1 MTWHGMATILDGID
15 AGTMAL
21 PELRRLCLSNYVIL
35 VFCITSHLTA
45 YALVH
50 KVTSNFRLQVRSAVM
65 SCLMRQDIA
74 FFDIFP
80 SGILQERL
88 NSDAEQLASKFFEVP
103 MRFVHNLFMLVSNVL
118 VVYTLKRELFFMIF
132 TPLPIVSIAQYFI
145 IKYMERLRERQRK
158 IQEHSAA
165 GTMEVLKE
173 IRTVREFA
181 MELEEAEK
189 FHVNSSYRAG
199 IEEFGEAVNHII
211 FIAPLICMFVA
222 SRMSSTYLA
231 GTYVAIKEMTVGQ
244 AIQVGFIGDH
254 MQHVVREL
262 MMLTPDVIKV
272 MNPLGRICDMLAS
285 EPKIEPHPS
294 SPPKLKP

>member
-1 MTWHGMATILDGID
+1 VLFKERIGEDLRDAIRYTKLARQTLEKGDVDLDADDMKLCAQFLDGTKLSDLIDLCEQKIKKKFGKAIVPKDLLADAKKMKQELQMAQRKGMYMLVPMLLPLLPYYGVAVLLMIFDSSFGAMTWHGMATILDGID

-88 NSDAEQLASKFFEVP
+88 NSDAEHLASKFFEVP
-103 MRFVHNLFMLVSNVL
+103 MHFVHNLFMLISNVL

-165 GTMEVLKE
+165 GTM
-173 IRTVREFA
+173 
-181 MELEEAEK
+181 
-189 FHVNSSYRAG
+189 
-199 IEEFGEAVNHII
+199 
-211 FIAPLICMFVA
+211 
-222 SRMSSTYLA
+222 
-231 GTYVAIKEMTVGQ
+231 
-244 AIQVGFIGDH
+244 
-254 MQHVVREL
+254 
-262 MMLTPDVIKV
+262 
-272 MNPLGRICDMLAS
+272 
-285 EPKIEPHPS
+285 
-294 SPPKLKP
+294 